1 MRKSVPHVPFNI
13 AYWTRGCQR
22 KGDSISLHVDRQNT
36 IIYICVCVCVHFSA
50 RRVAA
55 ALRESRR
62 SWVSLYRCAMRA
74 SIFFG
79 ARCASKRSTRVTC
92 FLSWSR
98 GLCLDP
104 EGHGLSII
112 GVRSAQFFLRRA
124 KRAGLCSAREARRNA
139 RLDLR
144 CPLGGS
150 QRLWVG
156 RGGSAWDQTSV

>member
-1 MRKSVPHVPFNI
+1 MVAAALGEAAAR
-13 AYWTRGCQR
+13 RGP
-22 KGDSISLHVDRQNT
+22 RQV
-36 IIYICVCVCVHFSA
+36 YECMQVCECVCVCVHFSA

-112 GVRSAQFFLRRA
+112 GVRSALFFLRRA

-144 CPLGGS
+144 FPLGGS